1 MDGRARNRPPLR
13 LPGSTRRFL
22 VSTILRLR
30 LSRTVVLV
38 ALCVATTAVFAA
50 RAQRTPDAVP
60 SQLLSDDERVDFCAQ
75 MQRATTPA
83 ARLAVLAHLRDTLT
97 PRASV
102 QAVALPSWLLDG
114 RDPRAAG
121 RSKDSIPGLG
131 CAPGTALHSAP
142 AATQAPAPVPSREA
156 AVGRTSRTTS
166 APLRDEPAQSRARP
180 EAPVPTTANA
190 PSAAAVA
197 AIPDTAHGGLPAG
210 RDHGIDFVTGGVGQ
224 DEATALRQLASSYN
238 MRATFTLGN
247 GEYLS
252 GVAVQVSR
260 ADGTVMLSTRTE
272 GPYLF
277 ARLPSGRYRVVA
289 TVDGVTRAREL
300 YVPSRGGV
308 RFTLTWPNS
317 SAR

>member
-1 MDGRARNRPPLR
+1 MS
-13 LPGSTRRFL
+13 ST
-22 VSTILRLR
+22 LRLR
-30 LSRTVVLV
+30 LSRAVAPVVLV
-38 ALCVATTAVFAA
+38 ALCAATTAASVA
-50 RAQRTPDAVP
+50 RAQPPSDAIP

-83 ARLAVLAHLRDTLT
+83 ARLAVLARLRDTLT

-131 CAPGTALHSAP
+131 CAPRAALHSAP
-142 AATQAPAPVPSREA
+142 AAAQAPAAVPSRKVAAGSTARGTSAAPAPV
-156 AVGRTSRTTS
+156 
-166 APLRDEPAQSRARP
+166 RDEPARPRARP
-180 EAPVPTTANA
+180 EAPAHTTANA

-197 AIPDTAHGGLPAG
+197 AVPDEAHGGLPAG

-224 DEATALRQLASSYN
+224 DEAAALRQLASGYN

-277 ARLPSGRYRVVA
+277 ARLPSGRYRVLA

-308 RFTLTWPNS
+308 RFTLTWPNT

>member
-1 MDGRARNRPPLR
+1 M
-13 LPGSTRRFL
+13 S
-22 VSTILRLR
+22 SILRLR
-30 LSRTVVLV
+30 LSGTVVLV

-83 ARLAVLAHLRDTLT
+83 ARLAVFARLRDTLT

-114 RDPRAAG
+114 REPRASG

-131 CAPGTALHSAP
+131 CAPGAASHSAP
-142 AATQAPAPVPSREA
+142 AATQTPAAPSREVAVGSTSRSTPVASMAPAPV
-156 AVGRTSRTTS
+156 
-166 APLRDEPAQSRARP
+166 RDEPAQPRSRP

-190 PSAAAVA
+190 SAAAVA
-197 AIPDTAHGGLPAG
+197 AIPDAAHGGLPAG
-210 RDHGIDFVTGGVGQ
+210 RDHGIDFVTGGVGE
-224 DEATALRQLASSYN
+224 DEAAALRQLASSYN
-238 MRATFTLGN
+238 MRATFTLRN

-260 ADGTVMLSTRTE
+260 ADGTVMLSTHTE

-277 ARLPSGRYRVVA
+277 ARLPSGHYRVLA
-289 TVDGVTRAREL
+289 TVDGMTRAREL

-308 RFTLTWPNS
+308 HFTLTWPNA